1 MKASLLRGDAW
12 VLVQGMA
19 VQLQNRWK
27 QSIADSEARVKD
39 MERKSKSLEDLK
51 RLKGQGTNGRSGS
64 ARSGIDSDSDS
75 DSDDGSQSNNSET
88 KASNGN
94 CSKN

>member
-39 MERKSKSLEDLK
+39 MERRSKSLEDLK
-51 RLKGQGTNGRSGS
+51 RLKGQGTNNRRGS
-64 ARSGIDSDSDS
+64 VDSGIDGESDSDS
-75 DSDDGSQSNNSET
+75 EARSQTNNSD
-88 KASNGN
+88 
-94 CSKN
+94 KNL